1 LSSEN
6 SNTTQKEKTSNE
18 GNYFAI
24 FNELPYPVII
34 HKNGEIIEHNE
45 AFKTKCGGI
54 YNVFSLFIESD
65 APKIIEQFKNPV
77 KGNIV
82 IVSKD
87 VKNGHRTKHT
97 LESFKQ
103 KYNGDEVIVTVFGD
117 YKLQEDL
124 AKETIKARIASEA
137 NMLLEKEVEKHKK
150 TQNELK
156 RSQEISKSVFNSSID
171 VIISTNL
178 KGRITESSPSS
189 FYTFGYTREEF
200 FDLDLLDLFA
210 YKEEF
215 EESQKQL
222 NEAGFFIGEVHNR
235 KKDGSIFLS
244 FVSCSAIKNQNN
256 ETIGFMGISRDI
268 TDLKKAEQQL
278 ITSEKRYR
286 DLFMNLGDAIVVV
299 DQNNQMLELN
309 NTAKVLFEIDNG
321 DTYNLYDFVHPEDY
335 NFVKEQSTL
344 FRKKGVIVNVEFR
357 VVTITGKIKEI
368 NLSSTAIYEED
379 VFIGSRD
386 VIRDIT
392 EQKRIE
398 RLIQEQNS
406 KLESIFENKSDIL
419 IWTLDEN
426 LNLTSFNSK
435 FGSFLKSSFEIDC
448 KIGDN
453 FYDILSPIVSPLP
466 FKNLKQH
473 FQKANKGTPQQFEV
487 LLKNYKNGK
496 TVWLESFLSPIRN
509 KKFKVYE
516 LACIALDVTD
526 KKTNEI
532 QLTKSLKEKE
542 VLLKEVH
549 HRVKNNLQVI
559 SSILNLQSSYVKDEN
574 TLNILRE
581 SQNRVKSMSFIHE
594 SLYRSSDFSE
604 VNFSEYINNLTSNI
618 MHSFNSVENN
628 IVLNLE
634 LNNVKLNLDQ
644 AIPCG
649 LIVNEL
655 ITNAMKYAF
664 VGIDEPQLVIKLEL
678 VNDTIN
684 IFIEDNGIGLP
695 KDFDITE
702 SDSLG
707 LQLVTTLTEQLDGS
721 LSIKVENG
729 TKYLITFVKSFN

>member
-1 LSSEN
+1 MNSETTHN
-6 SNTTQKEKTSNE
+6 GNFNNFSNQ
-18 GNYFAI
+18 GNYFSI
-24 FNELPYPVII
+24 FNKLPYPVII
-34 HKNGEIIEHNE
+34 HKKGEIIEFNE
-45 AFKTKCGGI
+45 AFQHRCGGVSD
-54 YNVFSLFIESD
+54 VFGIFIESD
-65 APKIIEQFKNPV
+65 IEKIKHQFENPTR
-77 KGNIV
+77 GNI
-82 IVSKD
+82 IIATKESKTG
-87 VKNGHRTKHT
+87 VRTKHT
-97 LESFKQ
+97 LESFKESF
-103 KYNGDEVIVTVFGD
+103 NGEEVVVTIFGD

-124 AKETIKARIASEA
+124 AKETIKARIAAEA
-137 NMLLEKEVEKHKK
+137 NILLEKEVEKHKK

-178 KGRITESSPSS
+178 DGRITESSPSS
-189 FYTFGYTREEF
+189 FYTFGYSKEEF
-200 FDLDLLDLFA
+200 FDLDLRDLFA
-210 YKEEF
+210 YQEEF
-215 EESQKQL
+215 EESQRQL
-222 NEAGFFIGEVHNR
+222 NEAGFFIGEVHNV

-268 TDLKKAEQQL
+268 TDMKKAEQQL

-299 DQNNQMLELN
+299 DENNLMLELN
-309 NTAKVLFEIDNG
+309 NTAKTLFEIENG
-321 DTYNLYDFVHPEDY
+321 DSYNLYDFIHPNDY

-344 FRKKGVIVNVEFR
+344 FREKGVIVNVEFR
-357 VVTITGKIKEI
+357 VITVSGKVKNI
-368 NLSSTAIYEED
+368 NLSSTAIYEGENY
-379 VFIGSRD
+379 VGSRD
-386 VIRDIT
+386 VLRDIT

-419 IWTLDEN
+419 IWTLDEY
-426 LNLTSFNSK
+426 LNLSSFNTK
-435 FGSFLKSSFEIDC
+435 FKSFLKSYFDRDC
-448 KIGDN
+448 AIGDN
-453 FYDILSPIVSPLP
+453 IYDVLQPIVSPTP
-466 FKNLKQH
+466 FKNLKSH
-473 FQKANKGTPQQFEV
+473 FQKANKGTPQQFEG
-487 LLKNYKNGK
+487 LLKNYENGK
-496 TVWLESFLSPIRN
+496 AVWLESFLSPIKN
-509 KKFKVYE
+509 KKSKMQE

-526 KKTNEI
+526 KKNNEI

-594 SLYRSSDFSE
+594 SLYRSTDFSE

-618 MHSFNSVENN
+618 MHSFNNNDN
-628 IVLNLE
+628 IVELSLE

-655 ITNAMKYAF
+655 ITNAMKYAY
-664 VGIDEPQLVIKLEL
+664 VNIKNPQLFIKLEL
-678 VNDTIN
+678 KDTMITIN
-684 IFIEDNGIGLP
+684 IEDNGVGLP
-695 KDFDITE
+695 KDFDIAE

-707 LQLVTTLTEQLDGS
+707 LQLVTTLIEQLDGS

>member
-1 LSSEN
+1 
-6 SNTTQKEKTSNE
+6 
-18 GNYFAI
+18 
-24 FNELPYPVII
+24 
-34 HKNGEIIEHNE
+34 
-45 AFKTKCGGI
+45 
-54 YNVFSLFIESD
+54 
-65 APKIIEQFKNPV
+65 
-77 KGNIV
+77 
-82 IVSKD
+82 
-87 VKNGHRTKHT
+87 
-97 LESFKQ
+97 
-103 KYNGDEVIVTVFGD
+103 
-117 YKLQEDL
+117 
-124 AKETIKARIASEA
+124 
-137 NMLLEKEVEKHKK
+137 
-150 TQNELK
+150 
-156 RSQEISKSVFNSSID
+156 
-171 VIISTNL
+171 
-178 KGRITESSPSS
+178 
-189 FYTFGYTREEF
+189 
-200 FDLDLLDLFA
+200 
-210 YKEEF
+210 
-215 EESQKQL
+215 
-222 NEAGFFIGEVHNR
+222 
-235 KKDGSIFLS
+235 
-244 FVSCSAIKNQNN
+244 
-256 ETIGFMGISRDI
+256 MGISRDI
-268 TDLKKAEQQL
+268 TDVKKAEQQL

-594 SLYRSSDFSE
+594 SLYRSTDFSE

-678 VNDTIN
+678 VNDAIN